1 MLNCA
6 WAGALTKYDCREV
19 RGLDGVSGLE
29 IGTPFSLP
37 DGAAINLYVMPA
49 GSHILISDNGDTL
62 MQLSAMGIDAWN
74 AAKMRSLRETVG
86 MHNVTLSEAGDFRM
100 LALPENAAFCF
111 AQTVTAL
118 LSVNFWAHAQLRI
131 EPKES
136 NLAAEAEPYI
146 VARRPLEKL
155 IRHPKIR
162 GASRTEHIFDFQ
174 HGSDII
180 DVIAPQPISTGSVMR
195 KVGDVANGSF
205 ADDLS
210 ILVIVDDR
218 SDPIRAESEMGILA
232 SIVRTMPFSRLTSA
246 LH

>member
-1 MLNCA
+1 MLNCD
-6 WAGALTKYDCREV
+6 WARSLTKYDCREV
-19 RGLDGVSGLE
+19 RGLDGASGLE

-37 DGAAINLYVMPA
+37 DGSAVNLYVMPA

-62 MQLSAMGIDAWN
+62 MQLSALGIDAWS
-74 AAKMRSLRETVG
+74 AARMRSLRETVG
-86 MHNVTLSEAGDFRM
+86 PHNVTLSEAGDFRM
-100 LALPENAAFCF
+100 LALPANAAFCF

-118 LSVNFWAHAQLRI
+118 LAINFWAHAQLKI
-131 EPKES
+131 EPREL

-146 VARRPLEKL
+146 VARNPIEKL
-155 IRHPKIR
+155 IRNPKIR
-162 GASRTEHIFDFQ
+162 GASRTEHVFDFQ
-174 HGSDII
+174 HGGDII

-195 KVGDVANGSF
+195 KVGDVSNGSF

-218 SDPIRAESEMGILA
+218 VDPVRAESEMGILA
-232 SIVRTMPFSRLTSA
+232 SIVRTMPFSRLTQT